1 MLLTISLGKYM
12 IKKKRTIL
20 QSIKKDILKG
30 FKRSYLFLY
39 TILKYNLITLKAFIL
54 KKEIKTF
61 KISLLLPT
69 RERSIKFER
78 LLISLVKTC
87 KNLNRIEILL
97 LLDEDDKEIMQ
108 YKNIIDKDSFKSLK
122 FTLISKNLKTH
133 AIRNNH
139 LAKLSKGDIIFPI
152 GDDMIFIT
160 EKWDNI
166 IDSEFSKI
174 DMLNPFCLWIKS
186 NIKYRYLHCDYPIV
200 NKSWYKRLGY
210 VGSEYFNFWY
220 FDTWICDLSMRS
232 GQYLATPKIKV
243 DQLSANRFKN
253 EVDETYLRNINS
265 DKEEKD
271 YIIWNQTKDQRIKH
285 AELLCQKYDLDV

>member
-1 MLLTISLGKYM
+1 M

-20 QSIKKDILKG
+20 QSIQKDILKG
-30 FKRSYLFLY
+30 LKRSYFFLY
-39 TILKYNLITLKAFIL
+39 TIFKYNFISTKAFIF
-54 KKEIKTF
+54 KKKIQTF

-69 RERSIKFER
+69 RERSKKFER
-78 LLISLVKTC
+78 MLISLINTC
-87 KNLNRIEILL
+87 QNLDRIEILL
-97 LLDEDDKEIMQ
+97 LLDEDDKEIME
-108 YKNIIDKDSFKSLK
+108 YKNIINKDAFKSLN
-122 FTLISKNLKTH
+122 FTLITKNLETH
-133 AIRNNH
+133 PIRNNH

-160 EKWDNI
+160 DKWDNV
-166 IDSEFSKI
+166 IDNEFSKI

-210 VGSEYFNFWY
+210 VLSEYFNFWY
-220 FDTWICDLSMRS
+220 GDTWICDLSMRS

-253 EVDETYLRNINS
+253 EIDETYLRNINS

-271 YIIWNQTKDQRIKH
+271 YYIWSQTKDQRIKD
-285 AELLCQKYDLDV
+285 AKLLCKKNY

>member
-1 MLLTISLGKYM
+1 M

-30 FKRSYLFLY
+30 FKRSYFFLY
-39 TILKYNLITLKAFIL
+39 TILKYNLISIKAFIF
-54 KKEIKTF
+54 KKEIQTF

-69 RERSIKFER
+69 RERSKKFER

-87 KNLNRIEILL
+87 NNLSRIEILL
-97 LLDEDDKEIMQ
+97 LLDQDDKEILQ
-108 YKNIIDKDSFKSLK
+108 YKSIMNKDSFRSLK
-122 FTLISKNLKTH
+122 FTLITKDFKTH
-133 AIRNNH
+133 AKRNNH
-139 LAKLSKGDIIFPI
+139 LANLSKGDIIFPI
-152 GDDMIFIT
+152 GDDMIFVT
-160 EKWDNI
+160 EKWDSV

-232 GQYLATPKIKV
+232 GQYIATPKIKV

-253 EVDETYLRNINS
+253 EVDETYLRNINT

-285 AELLCQKYDLDV
+285 SKLLCKKSDQNV